1 MANILEDWSGDW
13 RCEAALTKANVGL
26 VHCAHCARDP
36 GGDVQLLTLA
46 NENYVLN
53 NLTN

>member
-26 VHCAHCARDP
+26 VHTARETQ
-36 GGDVQLLTLA
+36 GATCS
-46 NENYVLN
+46 Y
-53 NLTN
+53 